1 MFHQFRENGIYHIAY
16 TLEDVTDRPG
26 AVVEYSFEGT
36 QLVFNTID
44 TPTLPVCEDPVATYQ
59 VELLANG
66 NLRYRLVK
74 DTCRQRA
81 ASTVGDHVPV
91 R

>member
-1 MFHQFRENGIYHIAY
+1 MFHQFRENGIYHIAR

-26 AVVEYSFEGT
+26 AVAEYWFDEG
-36 QLVFNTID
+36 QLILSVID
-44 TPTLPVCEDPVATYQ
+44 KPSLPHCEDPLATYR

-66 NLRYRLVK
+66 NLRYRLK
-74 DTCRQRA
+74 DTCLQRR
-81 ASTVGDHVPV
+81 SSIVGDHVPV